1 MKTNGL
7 LLVIFISIVFYA
19 FSDGNSFKQ
28 LMRIG
33 GTQLNGSGCVCHNL
47 QSDPNVHV
55 WVTGPDTL
63 ISGQTAEYK
72 MFLYGGSAIAGGYNI
87 AVRYGTLNVA
97 GYLSLLIDNELTQ
110 AFPLLFPSTQD
121 TIFWPFLYTA
131 PDSVDIDTIY
141 SVGLSSNFDGD
152 PNVGD
157 TWQFGPKFPVRVLHD
172 VTPVELVSFSSEV
185 ENSGVRLSWKTSTET
200 NNKGFEVQRKNNTSE
215 KSKWETIS
223 FVNGNGTSSN
233 IHSYSYLDKNLNF
246 ENYSY
251 RLKQVDYNGSFEYSK
266 IINVELGNT
275 VESYVLNQNYPN
287 PFNPG
292 TTISYEL
299 PQSAN
304 VIIKVYDV
312 LGNEVKTLVNNNEQ
326 AGKHQI
332 YFDASKL
339 SSGIYLYK
347 MQAGKY
353 SEIKKM
359 ILLK

>member
-7 LLVIFISIVFYA
+7 LFVLFISIVFYA

-33 GTQLNGSGCVCHNL
+33 GTQLNGTGCVCHNL
-47 QSDPNVHV
+47 HDDPNVHV

-63 ISGQTAEYK
+63 ISGQTALYK
-72 MFLYGGSAIAGGYNI
+72 MYMYGGAAVAGGYNI
-87 AVRYGTLNVA
+87 AVRFGTLDIA

-110 AFPLLFPSTQD
+110 AFPLLFPSPQD
-121 TIFWPFLYTA
+121 TIYWPFLYTA

-157 TWQFGPKFPVRVLHD
+157 TWQFGPKFPVTVLHD
-172 VTPVELVSFSSEV
+172 VTPVELASFYSQV
-185 ENSGVRLSWKTSTET
+185 NSNTVNLFWKTSTET
-200 NNKGFEVQRKNNTSE
+200 NNKGFEIQRKDNLLDE
-215 KSKWETIS
+215 SKWETVKFI
-223 FVNGNGTSSN
+223 VGNGTTTK
-233 IHSYSYLDKNLNF
+233 IHSYNYLDKDLASS
-246 ENYSY
+246 NYSY

-266 IINVELGNT
+266 VINVELGNAI
-275 VESYVLNQNYPN
+275 ESYVLNQNYPN

-299 PQSAN
+299 PNSAN
-304 VIIKVYDV
+304 VTIKVYDV
-312 LGNEVKTLVNNNEQ
+312 LGNEIKTLVNNNEQ

-332 YFDASKL
+332 YFNASDL
-339 SSGIYLYK
+339 SSGVYFYQ
-347 MQAGKY
+347 MHAGNY

-359 ILLK
+359 VLLK